1 MKYIFRHKAIIE
13 HEIEAKNI
21 KEAKEKLFADVLEE
35 EGFFQKASNIITDER
50 IDVLNNDGEIVD
62 RFNIYD

>member
-1 MKYIFRHKAIIE
+1 MKYVFRHKAIIE
-13 HEIEAKNI
+13 HEVEAKTLE
-21 KEAKEKLFADVLEE
+21 EAKAKLFEDVLEA

-50 IDVLNNDGEIVD
+50 IDVLNDKGDMLD